1 MTRRR
6 IAGLAF
12 VVGLAAC
19 GGGEATNDTPLPDS
33 GAVNDA
39 NPGCTVFL
47 TFDPPMGVAG
57 NQIRAIANVLN
68 ASGVLSYTWE
78 VKYENAPVVYQ
89 AAQADNS
96 QVMFAAP
103 NAGVYQVSV
112 SVDAPGQGCPTD
124 QIGYNVASPNSNSM
138 QVRLRVTPPGNASAP
153 PQERLYLVTGGG
165 GTTLNSVPVDPG
177 VIATGNVRA
186 GTTDVPAYLRFI
198 PLGYRDAYVETFT
211 TNAGA
216 FSARV
221 LNVAHDVLVVPTIP
235 GFAPRLVTN
244 WFPGTTLI
252 AATAGTAVSGFVA
265 GPGGGGLDGAKVQIT
280 VDGVPSTL
288 ATTTNGNFTVRSIAT
303 ANVEATVDVTPPPAS
318 GLPRISA
325 TSSALNLA
333 TAVQVQ
339 YANLALRDLAGVT
352 VRRAATAVPNAA
364 VIVVGTL
371 VSAATVTTGA
381 TAVPA
386 SGIVRVAA
394 TANASGQ
401 LPARL
406 APAAPLFAVTTVA
419 AGDLAVTS
427 LDLTAGVPSQIDAPA
442 MTTVSSQITKPD
454 LAPIAEAV
462 FEAVP
467 IGPLALAGVGAIRV
481 TSRAGGAVTL
491 ALPAGGRYDVRVSDP
506 QGRGAV
512 ELAPNLAPSA
522 IAASYTLKPAL
533 RVLGQLQLQGA
544 GSPVGN
550 ATVQIMCTAC
560 TGLDRSRPLGET
572 SSTSSGAFDVAMPD
586 PGTQ

>member
-1 MTRRR
+1 MRAAMTRS
-6 IAGLAF
+6 AGLAI

-19 GGGEATNDTPLPDS
+19 GGSEFNPMPDS
-33 GAVNDA
+33 SVGNDA
-39 NPGCTVFL
+39 NVGCTVFL
-47 TFDPPMGVAG
+47 TFDPPMGVVG
-57 NQIRAIANVLN
+57 NQIRAIANVIN

-78 VKYENAPVVYQ
+78 IRYENALVAFQP
-89 AAQADNS
+89 AQADNS

-103 NAGVYQVSV
+103 DAGVYSV
-112 SVDAPGQGCPTD
+112 FVAVDAPGQSCPTD
-124 QIGYNVASPNSNSM
+124 QLGYTVATPNSNSM
-138 QVRLRVTPPGNASAP
+138 QVRLRVTPPANASAP
-153 PQERLYLVTGGG
+153 PQEKLYLINGGG
-165 GTTLNSVPVDPG
+165 GTSLNSVPVDPG
-177 VIATGNVRA
+177 VLATGNVRA
-186 GTTDVPAYLRFI
+186 GTTEVPAYLRFI
-198 PLGYRDAYVETFT
+198 PLGVRDAYVETFT
-211 TNAGA
+211 TSAGA

-280 VDGVPSTL
+280 VDGIPSTL
-288 ATTTNGNFTVRSIAT
+288 ATTTNGNFTVRSIAS
-303 ANVEATVDVTPPPAS
+303 ANGEAIVDVTPPPAS

-325 TSSALNLA
+325 TSSALNLT

-339 YANLALRDLAGVT
+339 YANLTLRDLAGVT
-352 VRRAATAVPNAA
+352 VRRVATAVPNAQ

-371 VSAATVTTGA
+371 ANAATVTTGA
-381 TAVPA
+381 TTVPA

-401 LPARL
+401 LPALR

-419 AGDLAVTS
+419 AGDLAVTGI
-427 LDLTAGVPSQIDAPA
+427 DLTAGVPSQIDAPA
-442 MTTVSSQITKPD
+442 MTTVTSQIKKPD
-454 LAPIAEAV
+454 LTPIAEAV

-467 IGPLALAGVGAIRV
+467 LGPLALAGVGAIRV
-481 TSRAGGAVTL
+481 ASRAGGAVTI

-506 QGRGAV
+506 LGRGAV

-522 IAASYTLKPAL
+522 IASSYTLKPAL

-550 ATVQIMCTAC
+550 ATVQIMCTEC
-560 TGLDRSRPLGET
+560 SGLDRSRPLGET
-572 SSTSSGAFDVAMPD
+572 ASTSSGAFDVAMPD